1 MTKIK
6 FLRRDA
12 KRFSKFGKKRKKLL
26 SWKKPKGRDNKMR
39 EKRKGYPNVVSIG
52 YKNKNKEK
60 PIIICNIKELENISK
75 GKKIFIGKIGKKKK
89 LQIIKKANEMKLNL
103 ENINVKAFLKKLEKQ
118 ANKEKEKKQ

>member
-89 LQIIKKANEMKLNL
+89 LQIIKKQMK
-103 ENINVKAFLKKLEKQ
+103 
-118 ANKEKEKKQ
+118 

>member
-1 MTKIK
+1 
-6 FLRRDA
+6 
-12 KRFSKFGKKRKKLL
+12 
-26 SWKKPKGRDNKMR
+26 MR

-118 ANKEKEKKQ
+118 ANKEKEKKQWT